1 VKSATSLTVFLLAIG
16 YSIAAEGATP
26 NWGGK
31 YSPCNRHSDLL
42 NREHMDLAEKYS
54 TSNAA
59 LAQQFERA
67 MDIWTGVL
75 DLVWHQVDSDECSVQ
90 LVDGTPEI
98 FDSVSKC
105 GCLTARSQFPDRPA
119 FQGWIAFNPRL
130 KFNKE
135 EMFLDAVHEIGH
147 LLGLP
152 HNPDSS
158 SVMYFFE
165 LEKAVSLDAV
175 DLDALSARHKL
186 RAGIFGKA
194 AMADARIMVLPKENT
209 GHSRSWFRGIG
220 WWPQP
225 NRPDQTSG
233 RPDSSFR
240 AAESGSLP
248 RT

>member
-1 VKSATSLTVFLLAIG
+1 VKFVTSLTVFLLTIG
-16 YSIAAEGATP
+16 YTIGAEGATP

-42 NREHMDLAEKYS
+42 NRDHMDLAVKLS

-67 MDIWTGVL
+67 LDFWTGVL
-75 DLVWHQVDSDECSVQ
+75 DLDWHEVDSEDCSVQ

-98 FDSVSKC
+98 FDSVSRC

-130 KFNKE
+130 KFSRE

-147 LLGLP
+147 LLGLS
-152 HNPDSS
+152 HNPDSL

-165 LEKAVSLDAV
+165 LEKSVSLDSV
-175 DLDALSARHKL
+175 DLDALAARHKL
-186 RAGIFGKA
+186 RAGIVEKGA
-194 AMADARIMVLPKENT
+194 IADTRIMVLPKEST
-209 GHSRSWFRGIG
+209 GRSRSWFRGIG
-220 WWPQP
+220 WWMQS
-225 NRPDQTSG
+225 NRPDQAPS
-233 RPDSSFR
+233 RPGSSFR
-240 AAESGSLP
+240 AAEPGSVP